1 MLDIAQKYVE
11 EHKIAFSTHP
21 EPAKSKTKGI
31 IFSRKPLTFKPV
43 PLQLNGNPLPWIES
57 AKYLGNTITSVP
69 DGFGKDAKQKRGAYI
84 ERNCELLQEFPYA
97 HPEVKCQI
105 NRIYNSSFS
114 GSVLYDLTSTSVNQ
128 LVNSWSVSVRHM
140 WGLPFQSHRYL
151 IEELGGQHAESMMI
165 IRYVKFIQSLTK
177 SPKLCVQFLLQKVLK
192 NVETVTGKNVAYIN
206 RKTGYRFDILS
217 VTPNL
222 LKRSLKFCEMK
233 TEDKWRINM
242 IKEVTDIKQ
251 NVLKLEGEGFSSEEL
266 DELIEYISTT

>member
-1 MLDIAQKYVE
+1 
-11 EHKIAFSTHP
+11 
-21 EPAKSKTKGI
+21 
-31 IFSRKPLTFKPV
+31 
-43 PLQLNGNPLPWIES
+43 
-57 AKYLGNTITSVP
+57 
-69 DGFGKDAKQKRGAYI
+69 
-84 ERNCELLQEFPYA
+84 
-97 HPEVKCQI
+97 
-105 NRIYNSSFS
+105 
-114 GSVLYDLTSTSVNQ
+114 
-128 LVNSWSVSVRHM
+128 
-140 WGLPFQSHRYL
+140 
-151 IEELGGQHAESMMI
+151 MI